1 MRGILGSGAGGSS
14 PAPIR
19 DLEGCPQPCTV
30 TWSGGGSTDQIFVQS
45 DVEPVPEPS
54 SLLILTAALGMLG
67 LGKRLKL

>member
-1 MRGILGSGAGGSS
+1 MQETGSAQLVGT
-14 PAPIR
+14 I
-19 DLEGCPQPCTV
+19 